1 MSNLAVSGWEYL
13 VNAPDGFWCVQLRSK
28 EAGELSSRGE
38 RLGQSLYPAPAERP
52 GRAGLL
58 THAPLRAE
66 RKGLLPAP
74 CPSASSGDHSDCI
87 VGLRPPCDGA
97 LLISIVL

>member
-38 RLGQSLYPAPAERP
+38 RLGQNLYPAPAERT
-52 GRAGLL
+52 LDFN
-58 THAPLRAE
+58 
-66 RKGLLPAP
+66 
-74 CPSASSGDHSDCI
+74 CSIIASKLEKDN
-87 VGLRPPCDGA
+87 DG
-97 LLISIVL
+97 S

>member
-38 RLGQSLYPAPAERP
+38 RLGQNLYPAPAERTLDFNDFTP
-52 GRAGLL
+52 VSVTADGFSLVFGPKSRKMSERTEYLL
-58 THAPLRAE
+58 
-66 RKGLLPAP
+66 G
-74 CPSASSGDHSDCI
+74 
-87 VGLRPPCDGA
+87 
-97 LLISIVL
+97 